1 MSWAENRVGE
11 ERIKG
16 AYAYQTLLGQN
27 GWLPNGTD
35 FPVENIE
42 PLFTFYSSVFR
53 TDHNGFPEG
62 GWQVEEGLTREQTLR
77 SMTIWAAKASFEE
90 NEKGSL
96 EPGKYADFVILD
108 TDLMSATHATG
119 SFRIQKLKVH
129 GLEGRRCLEKRE

>member
-42 PLFTFYSSVFR
+42 PLFTFYSSVFS

-77 SMTIWAAKASFEE
+77 SMTIWAAKASF
-90 NEKGSL
+90 
-96 EPGKYADFVILD
+96 
-108 TDLMSATHATG
+108 
-119 SFRIQKLKVH
+119 
-129 GLEGRRCLEKRE
+129 RRKRKRQPRTRQICRFCDS